1 MNRRWFSAGAVLC
14 VLLGFTWALRAAGPE
29 APPSEAELQQMFK
42 DGDYQGVALKAT
54 RVLQIKG
61 EAAKGYNR
69 AKVLMLKAE
78 AQLRLKQVS
87 QALEAFAAVPKETT
101 DPKEIA
107 TATTTEMLVRK
118 SPGLK
123 YTVRP
128 KGGGKPETLDI
139 LDQAQRK
146 QALAALYVE
155 EEAAAAP
162 KIKAAEN
169 AKTMPIIIEGLKTV
183 SKLGMLEQVVN
194 VSDEKTAAAA
204 KELGTHAQ
212 SLMTDAVRS
221 ISNDVQKLSLSANS
235 VTRQSDG
242 NGGYI
247 MVKRGLSP
255 QDTRALRADVDTG
268 GKIADAAKELS
279 TVTKVAS
286 LVAVANDANRAVTD
300 AQRLLDTDFSP
311 NRAGKR

>member
-1 MNRRWFSAGAVLC
+1 
-14 VLLGFTWALRAAGPE
+14 
-29 APPSEAELQQMFK
+29 MFK

-61 EAAKGYNR
+61 DAAKGYNR
-69 AKVLMLKAE
+69 PKILMLKAE
-78 AQLRLKQVS
+78 SQLRLKQVS
-87 QALEAFAAVPKETT
+87 QALEALGAAAKEAT
-101 DPKEIA
+101 DPKDAA
-107 TATTTEMLVRK
+107 TATATELLVRK

-123 YTVRP
+123 YTIRP

-139 LDQAQRK
+139 LDEAQRK
-146 QALAALYVE
+146 QAMEALYADEAAL
-155 EEAAAAP
+155 AAP

-169 AKTMPIIIEGLKTV
+169 AKTMPAIIEALKTV
-183 SKLGMLEQVVN
+183 SHLGALEQVATG
-194 VSDEKTAAAA
+194 SDEKTAASA

-221 ISNDVQKLSLSANS
+221 IANDVQKLNLSANS

-268 GKIADAAKELS
+268 GKIADAAKELA
-279 TVTKVAS
+279 TVTKVTS
-286 LVAVANDANRAVTD
+286 LAAVATDANKAVAD
-300 AQRLLDTDFSP
+300 AQRLLDTDFST
-311 NRAGKR
+311 NRTGKR

>member
-1 MNRRWFSAGAVLC
+1 
-14 VLLGFTWALRAAGPE
+14 
-29 APPSEAELQQMFK
+29 
-42 DGDYQGVALKAT
+42 
-54 RVLQIKG
+54 
-61 EAAKGYNR
+61 
-69 AKVLMLKAE
+69 
-78 AQLRLKQVS
+78 
-87 QALEAFAAVPKETT
+87 
-101 DPKEIA
+101 
-107 TATTTEMLVRK
+107 MLVRK

-139 LDQAQRK
+139 LDEAQRK
-146 QALAALYVE
+146 QALAALYAD

-194 VSDEKTAAAA
+194 GSDEKTAAAA

-212 SLMTDAVRS
+212 TLMTDAVRS
-221 ISNDVQKLSLSANS
+221 ISGDVQKLTLSANS

-255 QDTRALRADVDTG
+255 VETRALRSDVDTG
-268 GKIADAAKELS
+268 SKIADAAKELS
-279 TVTKVAS
+279 AVTKVAS
-286 LVAVANDANRAVTD
+286 LAAVATDANKAVAD
-300 AQRLLDTDFSP
+300 AQRLLDTDFSTTRGP
-311 NRAGKR
+311 MKR

>member
-1 MNRRWFSAGAVLC
+1 MNWRLIQVVLVLC
-14 VLLGFTWALRAAGPE
+14 VWVGFSWAVRADGPE
-29 APPSEAELQQMFK
+29 GPPSEAQLQQMFK

-87 QALEAFAAVPKETT
+87 QALEAFAAAAKEAT
-101 DPKEIA
+101 DPKEAA
-107 TATTTEMLVRK
+107 TATATEILVRK

-123 YTVRP
+123 YTLRP
-128 KGGGKPETLDI
+128 KGGGKPEMLDI
-139 LDQAQRK
+139 LDEAGRK
-146 QALAALYVE
+146 QAMAALYAD
-155 EEAAAAP
+155 EAALAAP

-169 AKTMPIIIEGLKTV
+169 AKTLPVIIEALKTV
-183 SKLGMLEQVVN
+183 AHLGALELAAN
-194 VSDEKTAAAA
+194 GTDEKTAASA

-212 SLMTDAVRS
+212 TLMTDAVRS
-221 ISNDVQKLSLSANS
+221 IANDVQKIGLSANS
-235 VTRQSDG
+235 VMRQSDG

-247 MVKRGLSP
+247 MAKRGLSP
-255 QDTRALRADVDTG
+255 QDTRALRADADNG

-279 TVTKVAS
+279 TVTKVTTLA
-286 LVAVANDANRAVTD
+286 AVATEANKAVAD
-300 AQRLLDTDFSP
+300 AQRLLDTDWST
-311 NRAGKR
+311 NRGGKR